1 MGESASSSM
10 MVEHPAPH
18 RDRVPIAILIFEVF
32 VGPVAWG
39 LHLLANSAIAGQLC
53 YPGPAPLLTHAP
65 SEAALR
71 FLLGGSGA
79 LAILLALIGTYV
91 SYKSWRATRREREG
105 SHHDLMEVGEGRTRF
120 FAFAGLFTG
129 LVFALVIFCDTVS
142 ILLVPICGK

>member
-1 MGESASSSM
+1 MAETASAPM

-18 RDRVPIAILIFEVF
+18 RHRVPIAILIFEAF

-39 LHLLANSAIAGQLC
+39 LHLLANSAIAGQVC
-53 YPGPAPLLTHAP
+53 YPGPAPLLTRAP
-65 SEAALR
+65 SEATLR

-120 FAFAGLFTG
+120 FAFGGVFTS
-129 LVFALVIFCDTVS
+129 LVFVVVIVCDTGSV
-142 ILLVPICGK
+142 LFMPLCGK